1 MKLFIWALCITSF
14 LQFFTARYAKDF
26 NGASV
31 GMFNYLNFMTW
42 FVGFT
47 IYGLLIWSCFL
58 TTWWVPIAAFGVTFV
73 VKVVFPPL
81 PGLELVSAFLLPIAY
96 LTSIVFLIMQI

>member
-1 MKLFIWALCITSF
+1 MVC
-14 LQFFTARYAKDF
+14 
-26 NGASV
+26 
-31 GMFNYLNFMTW
+31 W
-42 FVGFT
+42 F
-47 IYGLLIWSCFL
+47 YNLWSSDMVMLL